1 VQSKQSTAEIISL
14 DMNISAESSL
24 ILRPIYADPLVEAAD
39 AAQKMNDAKSKI
51 QDQKNNFF
59 EE

>member
-1 VQSKQSTAEIISL
+1 
-14 DMNISAESSL
+14 MNISAESSI

>member
-1 VQSKQSTAEIISL
+1 
-14 DMNISAESSL
+14 ML
-24 ILRPIYADPLVEAAD
+24 IHLLRQAD